1 MVNQSIVVSS
11 SWALLAN
18 NVDYML
24 QVTSGVLLV
33 KASATTPVDAVGA
46 FKLVKGD
53 VLTSTM
59 LSGVIYV
66 SAPLGTQAYVTYAV

>member
-1 MVNQSIVVSS
+1 MINQAIVVSS

-24 QVTSGVLLV
+24 QVTSGILLV
-33 KASATTPVDAVGA
+33 KASATTPIDTMGA
-46 FKLVKGD
+46 FELVKGD

-66 SAPLGTQAYVTYAV
+66 AAPLDTKAYVTYAV